1 MSLNYSRKLKLTNTS
16 VWPHHRGGWRMV
28 VNAIYDS
35 LRVDDGTLFVPVI
48 EEVIAKGEIIAEPW
62 VGFVHQVP
70 KTELEWHP
78 DLERLI
84 ARPGWQSSLPYCRG
98 IFTLSGYV
106 RDYLIAQGVRVP
118 IDRILYP
125 ADRPTRLFSPE
136 RYLLAQQPLV
146 LFVGEYLRNHQ
157 AFFDLCA
164 PQHQKVLLRPSNFGL
179 AAPADV
185 QVLDRVTDDDYDTL
199 LAHNIVFINLLDA
212 PANTIVVECIMR
224 NTPLLINR
232 QPGVVEYLGEHYPLY
247 YERLDEAE
255 AKLSNN
261 DILLDGFK
269 YLCSLP
275 IKKELTPD
283 AFIASLARSAI
294 YRAIRDPKDQS

>member
-1 MSLNYSRKLKLTNTS
+1 
-16 VWPHHRGGWRMV
+16 MV
-28 VNAIYDS
+28 VKAIYDS
-35 LRVDDGTLFVPVI
+35 LRVVNGTLFVPVV
-48 EEVIAKGEIIAEPW
+48 EEVIANGEIIAEPW

-70 KTELEWHP
+70 KTELKWHP

-84 ARPGWQSSLPYCRG
+84 AHPGWQSSLPYCRG

-106 RDYLIAQGVRVP
+106 RDYLIARGVRAP

-125 ADRPTRLFSPE
+125 ADRPTHFFSPE
-136 RYLLAQQPLV
+136 KYLLAQRPLV

-157 AFFDLCA
+157 AFFDLRA

-185 QVLDRVTDDDYDTL
+185 QVIDRVIDDDYDKL
-199 LAHNIVFINLLDA
+199 LANNIVFINLLDA

-232 QPGVVEYLGEHYPLY
+232 LPGVVEYLGEQYPLY
-247 YERLDEAE
+247 YESLDEAE

-261 DILLDGFK
+261 HSLLDGFK
-269 YLCSLP
+269 YLRSLP
-275 IKKELTPD
+275 IKKELTLD
-283 AFIASLARSAI
+283 AFIATLARSTI
-294 YRAIRDPKDQS
+294 YRAIRDPKEQS